1 MSKIKLPLLA
11 IETSGELCSAALLI
25 GENILYEYSIRQKN
39 IHSEKL
45 FEMIQNVLSSAKITI
60 NEIGAIAYSSGP
72 GSFTGLRI
80 GLSAAKG
87 IAFGISKPVIPVPT
101 FDALAYAIAKYHKIG
116 TKFRI
121 VRNASK
127 DEIYSAHYIINEKL
141 EYDNVELLN
150 KNEITF
156 ENDNLV
162 YGDSKIDILVKNVIG
177 PSASNIAEWAYL
189 FGEDLLTFD
198 YDYLEPNYL
207 KKFIV
212 KVKK

>member
-11 IETSGELCSAALLI
+11 IETSGELCSTALQI
-25 GENILYEYSIRQKN
+25 EGNIFYEYTIRQKN

-45 FEMIQNVLSSAKITI
+45 FEMVQNLLSSAKITI

-87 IAFGISKPVIPVPT
+87 IAFGISKPVIPVLT
-101 FDALAYAIAKYHKIG
+101 FDALAFAIAKYHKFG

-121 VRNASK
+121 VRNASI

-141 EYDNVELLN
+141 EYGTVELLN

-162 YGDSKIDILVKNVIG
+162 YGDSKIDVTVKNVIG

>member
-1 MSKIKLPLLA
+1 MSKIKLPILA

-25 GENILYEYSIRQKN
+25 GENISYEYSIWQKN
-39 IHSEKL
+39 VHSEKL
-45 FEMIQNVLSSAKITI
+45 FEIIQNILSIAKTTI

-101 FDALAYAIAKYHKIG
+101 FNAFAFAIAKYHNIG

-121 VRNASK
+121 VRNASI
-127 DEIYSAHYIINEKL
+127 DEIYSAHFIINQKL
-141 EYDNVELLN
+141 EYGNVELLN

-162 YGDSKIDILVKNVIG
+162 YGDSKIDLSVKNVIG

-198 YDYLEPNYL
+198 YDYLEPHYL